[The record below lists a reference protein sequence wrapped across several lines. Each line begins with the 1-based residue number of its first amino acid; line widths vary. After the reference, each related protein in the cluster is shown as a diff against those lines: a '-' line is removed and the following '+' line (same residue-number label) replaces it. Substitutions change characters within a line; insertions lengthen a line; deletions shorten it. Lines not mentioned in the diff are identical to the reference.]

1 MTEDALQRQ
10 IVQYLAIVLPRGWM
24 CIHVAN
30 KPRSAVQG
38 AREKAMG
45 AKAGWPDLQIIGRD
59 FIGFLEVKTPKGVLS
74 AKQREVHET
83 LRALGHRV
91 AVVRSCED
99 VSHALALWGV
109 TTKEHTS

>member
-24 CIHVAN
+24 VQHTAN
-30 KPRSAVQG
+30 KPRSAIQG

-45 AKAGWPDLQIIGRD
+45 AVAGWPDITVIGRD
-59 FIGFLEVKTPKGVLS
+59 FVGFLEVKAPKGVLS

-99 VSHALALWGV
+99 VSQALALWGV
-109 TTKEHTS
+109 ATKEHSL